1 MINSC
6 CVEWTVDG
14 RCGFWRIIPEVHEKG
29 KWGEVD
35 TKVDLVYIL
44 NVGTVGL
51 VKGWLQAL
59 RKRSQGKI
67 DSILAS
73 GPKSD
78 CKQPGTPSSNLPSG
92 T

>member
-1 MINSC
+1 M
-6 CVEWTVDG
+6 
-14 RCGFWRIIPEVHEKG
+14 HEKG

-35 TKVDLVYIL
+35 AQVDLVYIL
-44 NVGTVGL
+44 NVGTMEL
-51 VKGWLQAL
+51 VNGCLQAL
-59 RKRSQGKI
+59 RERSQEKI